1 MKHLYSCRKFNTE
14 KIEISYEEIFDEDT
28 KKMKIVYERFKNNL
42 EKRQNMEDSTM
53 GSNIVDSLYVHG
65 YGYTAMKIN
74 LLIDWVFN

>member
-1 MKHLYSCRKFNTE
+1 MK
-14 KIEISYEEIFDEDT
+14 
-28 KKMKIVYERFKNNL
+28 KNNL

-74 LLIDWVFN
+74 LLID